1 VLAALFAEELAREA
15 AIHDRAVIPSTLQDL
30 LAARLDGLGAATRF
44 SVPDRP
50 APPQG
55 QEPVADVRIVS
66 GDYFRAMGVPLVRGR
81 LFAEHEIRDPSTVVV
96 VNEAMVREMW
106 RNEDPIGRRLVVSWG
121 NPAITDEVVGVVGDV
136 RLVSLDGEVRPTVY
150 WPHNRTAYPALTVV
164 MRGAIDASSLTSAA
178 IAQVR
183 ALDPQ
188 QPVANVRTMED
199 VVTASVGQRRLVM
212 LLAGL
217 FAGVA
222 LLLAAVGLYGVLAY
236 LVAERTREIGV
247 RVALGAP
254 RGAVLGLVV
263 RRGLALTALGVLAG
277 LAGAAALTRLM
288 QNLLFDVTP
297 SDPVTYGTVVGV
309 LVAVALAA
317 SLVPA
322 WRATR
327 VDPVTALRAE

>member
-1 VLAALFAEELAREA
+1 
-15 AIHDRAVIPSTLQDL
+15 VI
-30 LAARLDGLGAATRF
+30 RF
-44 SVPDRP
+44 HTI
-50 APPQG
+50 APT
-55 QEPVADVRIVS
+55 S
-66 GDYFRAMGVPLVRGR
+66 PL
-81 LFAEHEIRDPSTVVV
+81 
-96 VNEAMVREMW
+96 
-106 RNEDPIGRRLVVSWG
+106 
-121 NPAITDEVVGVVGDV
+121 PAITDEVVGVVGDV
-136 RLVSLDGEVRPTVY
+136 HLVSLDGEVRPTVY

-164 MRGAIDASSLTSAA
+164 MRGAIDASSLTSPA

-263 RRGLALTALGVLAG
+263 RRGLALTALGVLAWQRRPV
-277 LAGAAALTRLM
+277 AL
-288 QNLLFDVTP
+288 VVSAVP
-297 SDPVTYGTVVGV
+297 SDVEGLLLGDEWKGRMPGRPSTTYGRSG
-309 LVAVALAA
+309 
-317 SLVPA
+317 
-322 WRATR
+322 
-327 VDPVTALRAE
+327 